1 MEVIGKSKILLP
13 KEGINYE
20 KWAVIACDQFT
31 SQPEYWEKLAAYV
44 GDAPSTLNLIFPE
57 VYLKGDITERVN
69 KINSAMQQYIDD
81 GIFTEIDGF
90 VLTERTVEGGKKR
103 LGLVLSVDLETFDY
117 RRVRAAIRSTE
128 DTILER
134 LPVRMEIRKNAPIE
148 LPHILLLVDDPDKK
162 IIEPL
167 YENRDKLKK
176 LYDFDLNMEGGH
188 IKGYK
193 VDNADE
199 IIEKFNSLLDSREQ
213 IRKYGVDAGI
223 MLAVGDGN
231 HSMATAKEHWNIVKQ
246 NLSEEERANHPAR
259 FALVEVL
266 NVYDDGL
273 MFEPIHRVISAGGKE
288 FVEGLKKNLTGKGKL
303 RLVTTEGDITVDCPE
318 KSGETILA
326 VQTLIEKY
334 LAEGKIKVDY
344 IHGENYLRELVRT
357 PDEVGVIMPRFAKSE
372 LISYVMNVGNLP
384 KKAFSIGTA
393 ENKKYYIE
401 AKRIRNESESL

>member
-13 KEGINYE
+13 KKETDYE

-31 SQPEYWEKLAAYV
+31 SQPEYWEKLAEYV

-57 VYLKGDITERVN
+57 VYLKGDITERIN
-69 KINSAMQQYIDD
+69 KINSAMQRYVDD
-81 GIFTEIDGF
+81 GIFTETDGF
-90 VLTERTVEGGKKR
+90 ILTERTVEGGKKR

-176 LYDFDLNMEGGH
+176 LYDFDLNMNGGH
-188 IKGYK
+188 IRGYE
-193 VDNADE
+193 VDDTDE
-199 IIEKFNSLLDSREQ
+199 IIEKFNSLLDRREQ

-273 MFEPIHRVISAGGKE
+273 AFEPIHRIVSTGGKE
-288 FVEGLKKNLTGKGKL
+288 FVEGLKQNLSGKGKL

-334 LAEGKIKVDY
+334 LADGKIKADY
-344 IHGENYLRELVRT
+344 IHGENYLRKLVRT

-401 AKRIRNESESL
+401 AKRIKNESESL

>member
-13 KEGINYE
+13 KKGIDYE

-31 SQPEYWEKLAAYV
+31 SQPEYWEKLAEYV

-69 KINSAMQQYIDD
+69 KINSAMQRYVDD

-90 VLTERTVEGGKKR
+90 ILTERTVEGGKKR

-176 LYDFDLNMEGGH
+176 LYDFDLNMNGGH
-188 IKGYK
+188 IRGYE
-193 VDNADE
+193 VDDTDE
-199 IIEKFNSLLDSREQ
+199 IIEKFNSLLDRREQ

-246 NLSEEERANHPAR
+246 NLSEEERVNHPAR

-273 MFEPIHRVISAGGKE
+273 AFEPIHRVVSTGGKE
-288 FVEGLKKNLTGKGKL
+288 FVEGLRNNLSGKGKL

-334 LAEGKIKVDY
+334 LADGKIKVDY

-401 AKRIRNESESL
+401 AKRIRNEFESL